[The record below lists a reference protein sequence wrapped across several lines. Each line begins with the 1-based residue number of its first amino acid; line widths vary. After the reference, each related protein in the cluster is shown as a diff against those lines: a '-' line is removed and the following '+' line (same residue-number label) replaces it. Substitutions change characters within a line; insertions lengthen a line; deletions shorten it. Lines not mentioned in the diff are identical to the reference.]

1 MNPIHAPRR
10 CRGPT
15 ARGPLSD
22 DTGSTT
28 ITGAFIATAI
38 AALAMV
44 GVHAGA
50 GLVEQRRTQNAADLA
65 AVAGAVD
72 GQRGGAACDVAADI
86 AARNGADLIGCHR
99 DGEDVQVT
107 AVRGEREAVARAG
120 PSESG

>member
-1 MNPIHAPRR
+1 MNPNHAPHSRHRPTVRR
-10 CRGPT
+10 LL
-15 ARGPLSD
+15 AD

-28 ITGAFIATAI
+28 ITAAFLAAAI
-38 AALAMV
+38 VALAMV

-86 AARNGADLIGCHR
+86 AARNGAELAGCHR

-107 AVRGEREAVARAG
+107 AVRGERDAVARAG